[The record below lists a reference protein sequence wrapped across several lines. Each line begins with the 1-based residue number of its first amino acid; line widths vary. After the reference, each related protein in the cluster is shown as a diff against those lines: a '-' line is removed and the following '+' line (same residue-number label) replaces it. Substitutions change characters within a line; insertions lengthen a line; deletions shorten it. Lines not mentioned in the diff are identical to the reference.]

1 MILRIFLYL
10 VLSLSVTVGTVST
23 PPQSLAD
30 ALVSLEQ
37 AFQAYEDNHYEETA
51 RLCETALPALRAS
64 TDEENLGEC
73 LSLLGAAYHRLGIFD
88 LALQAMEECYKLDMA
103 SKDPG
108 RISSSLNNLAGV
120 YLAMGEY
127 DMAER
132 MITDAIEVEEG
143 RDAPDALAIRYGM
156 AADIYNKLGRY
167 EEAIRFAT
175 DAYKL
180 DKQAGRTEKMAVRL
194 SQLAAIYL
202 DSGQLAEAENCL
214 SQAVPVFEATHNVHS
229 LSVCRQQQGTL
240 ASKRGDSRSA
250 ILYLQQAAGLAR
262 ETGNRMVERNIMK
275 ELADLQRETNPA
287 AAFSSMERYIALNDS
302 IANQETLQQLNEFR
316 IRYELTEAEAALS
329 AERLRLRN
337 QKRMTLLFICL
348 TAMLLA
354 VCVGTFYMHRLRK
367 RNERIQRKAV
377 ELQGRLVELGK
388 AGDSMTQQERKDE
401 LADIAR
407 AMSDISPDVHLTP
420 REVEVAKLC
429 AEGLFSKEIGDRMG
443 ISQRT
448 VETHKNNIFRKLG
461 INTTI
466 ELVRLVDSR
475 KDLFGSTLGD
485 HSADRTH
492 S

>member
-1 MILRIFLYL
+1 
-10 VLSLSVTVGTVST
+10 
-23 PPQSLAD
+23 
-30 ALVSLEQ
+30 
-37 AFQAYEDNHYEETA
+37 
-51 RLCETALPALRAS
+51 
-64 TDEENLGEC
+64 
-73 LSLLGAAYHRLGIFD
+73 
-88 LALQAMEECYKLDMA
+88 
-103 SKDPG
+103 
-108 RISSSLNNLAGV
+108 
-120 YLAMGEY
+120 
-127 DMAER
+127 
-132 MITDAIEVEEG
+132 
-143 RDAPDALAIRYGM
+143 
-156 AADIYNKLGRY
+156 
-167 EEAIRFAT
+167 
-175 DAYKL
+175 
-180 DKQAGRTEKMAVRL
+180 MAVRL

-354 VCVGTFYMHRLRK
+354 VCVGTLYMHRLRK

-388 AGDSMTQQERKDE
+388 AEDSMTVQERKEE

-475 KDLFGSTLGD
+475 KDLFGSGE
-485 HSADRTH
+485 
-492 S
+492 